1 MGKTVWIINQ
11 YASTPETGI
20 GGRHYLLAQE
30 LVAKGFNV
38 YLVMASFHHMLHSPI
53 KVGEKYKHSK
63 AGKLNIIH
71 VKVPE
76 YGDAHSGRRIS
87 NWFLFAYRLLGLK
100 RFVRDKPDAIL
111 YSSLSLVG
119 VLSAERLARY
129 YRVPLAF
136 EVRDIWP
143 LTLTEI
149 GGVSPRHPFVWFL
162 QWVEDRAYKVS
173 ARVISNLPGA
183 VTHMMQRG
191 MEPAKFEWIPNGVS
205 VDEME
210 RCEPL
215 DEAFMAKI
223 PRSQFVVGY
232 AGTHGVANA
241 LDNFLSAAALLRD
254 YSDISLVLV
263 GRGKEKERL
272 QARARSEHL
281 DNVLFLPAVAK
292 TQVPSVL
299 NMFDVCFIGW
309 KDESLYRYGI
319 GANKIPEYFFSGK
332 PVIHAYSGG
341 SDPVEQFG
349 AGLTVPA
356 EDPEA
361 LARGILELYRMS
373 REQRA
378 AMGNNGKRAVLER
391 YDYSR
396 LAAQLQAVL
405 FQEST
410 VVRE

>member
-1 MGKTVWIINQ
+1 MKTVWIINQ

-20 GGRHYLLAQE
+20 GGRHYLLAHE
-30 LVAKGFNV
+30 LAAKGLNV
-38 YLVMASFHHMLHSPI
+38 YLIMASFHHMLHAPI
-53 KVGEKYKHSK
+53 ELDAKYKCSK
-63 AGKLNIIH
+63 DESFNIVH
-71 VKVPE
+71 VRVPD
-76 YGDAHSGRRIS
+76 YGDAHSSGRIR

-100 RFVRDKPDAIL
+100 RFISHKPDAIL
-111 YSSLSLVG
+111 YSSLSLIG

-129 YRVPLAF
+129 YHVPLTF

-149 GGVSPRHPFVWFL
+149 GGVSPRHPFVRFL
-162 QWVEDRAYKVS
+162 QWVEDRAYKES
-173 ARVISNLPGA
+173 SRVISNLPGA
-183 VTHMMQRG
+183 VTHMVQRG
-191 MEPAKFEWIPNGVS
+191 MDPAKFEWIPNGVS
-205 VDEME
+205 VGEME

-215 DEAFMAKI
+215 DEAFLAKM
-223 PRSQFVVGY
+223 PQDQFVVGY

-241 LDNFLSAAALLRD
+241 LDNFLSAAALLLE

-272 QARARSEHL
+272 QKRARSENL

-292 TQVPSVL
+292 TQVLSTL
-299 NMFDVCFIGW
+299 NMFDLCFIGW
-309 KDESLYRYGI
+309 KDEPLYRYGI

-349 AGLTVPA
+349 AGLTVSA
-356 EDPEA
+356 ENPEA
-361 LARGILELYRMS
+361 LAGGILKLYRMS
-373 REQRA
+373 PEQRA
-378 AMGNNGKRAVLER
+378 AFGSNGKRAAIER

-396 LAAQLQAVL
+396 LASQLQTVL
-405 FQEST
+405 FQEPT